1 LNHST
6 ESNTT
11 LIVDPSSLPGRVSL
25 HQVFSLLFL
34 IKQLQHP
41 FYPSTRETNQTTYIN
56 KMSDQGSPAAPAAE
70 VKPKADGESIFT

>member
-1 LNHST
+1 M
-6 ESNTT
+6 
-11 LIVDPSSLPGRVSL
+11 IVDLSSLPGRVSL

-41 FYPSTRETNQTTYIN
+41 LYSSTRETNQTTYIN